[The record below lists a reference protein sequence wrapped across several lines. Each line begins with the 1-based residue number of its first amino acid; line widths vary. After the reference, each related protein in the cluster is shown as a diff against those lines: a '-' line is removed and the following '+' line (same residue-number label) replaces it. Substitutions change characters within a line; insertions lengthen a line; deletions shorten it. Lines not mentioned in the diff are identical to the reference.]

1 MKVFISYAT
10 EDLQQFR
17 IPEMVDYLEFQDYI
31 ERVFYWDRDCDSN
44 KTIIAFMEET
54 IQICDKVVFICSE
67 DSKRSVPVRNEIEMA
82 IYLNKSLVPIFKNI
96 DDVTLSLKPHR
107 GLEFDEENF
116 QDYLEKLYT
125 ILTGIP
131 KSRAASEKKKKTK
144 FREIVDKEN
153 GWNGYVIITCSLQ
166 NDFIG
171 RDYIN
176 EIISDNNDDFKVNY
190 ELCEE
195 KWIEYFKDRKISKD
209 ELNVDRFITW
219 MKDKVRPTSQKIL
232 YSYHK
237 FLEKY
242 NHRVHID
249 YEQSERL
256 WGNEKLKKFISDL
269 MEKGFKAYKDEES
282 KEFYYFIHL
291 RDYHLFTEEIEL
303 EELKLFG
310 PHCLIGTQG
319 AKFIDPLN
327 EYIKQYNQFNVVINS
342 NSLSSFTDTNLNDV
356 LYNIMLDKSIS
367 KEKIK
372 IGIFGLFTNVK
383 IQLLTFEF
391 NTMYKFKNV
400 YVCKDYCA
408 GFDAKRHEEGLYYI
422 NTILKYTN
430 VLNEKDFREL
440 FNF

>member
-10 EDLQQFR
+10 EDLLRFR
-17 IPEMVDYLEFQDYI
+17 ILEMVDFLESQDDI
-31 ERVFYWDRDCDSN
+31 ERVFYWDRDCDSS

-54 IQICDKVVFICSE
+54 IEICDKVVFICSE
-67 DSKRSVPVRNEIEMA
+67 DSKRSVPVRKEIEMA
-82 IYLNKSLVPIFKNI
+82 IYLNKSLVPVFKNI
-96 DDVTLSLKPHR
+96 GDVTLSLKPHR
-107 GLEFDEENF
+107 GLEIDEENF
-116 QDYLEKLYT
+116 QDSLEKLYI
-125 ILTGIP
+125 ILAG
-131 KSRAASEKKKKTK
+131 RVVSEKKKKTN
-144 FREIVDKEN
+144 FDEIVDKEN
-153 GWNGYVIITCSLQ
+153 GWNVYVIITCNLQ

-171 RDYIN
+171 SDYIN
-176 EIISDNNDDFKVNY
+176 AVNSDNNDDFKVNY

-195 KWIEYFKDRKISKD
+195 NWIEYFKNKNMSKD
-209 ELNVDRFITW
+209 ELNLERFITW
-219 MKDKVRPTSQKIL
+219 MKDKVKPTSQETV

-256 WGNEKLKKFISDL
+256 WSKDKLHNFISDL
-269 MEKGFKAYKDEES
+269 MEKGFKAYHDEES

-291 RDYHLFTEEIEL
+291 RDWHSFTEESYQ

-327 EYIKQYNQFNVVINS
+327 QYVEKYNKFNVVVNS
-342 NSLSSFTDTNLNDV
+342 SSLSSFTDTTLNEV

-372 IGIFGLFTNVK
+372 IGIFGLLTNVK

-391 NTMYKFKNV
+391 NILYKFKNV

-408 GFDAKRHEEGLYYI
+408 GFDAKMHEEGLNSI
-422 NTILKYTN
+422 NNILKHTN
-430 VLNEKDFREL
+430 VLNEKDFREE